1 MAILEPAT
9 GQRPLHGNIP
19 FRSSADLPVKFSM
32 DFSLGSTTGL
42 QIPASGMLYK
52 KLVEINYLEYHILP
66 LFVRE
71 APHPCVFPFDWWQ
84 NLIFMDSPPSA
95 NLPTIW
101 DWILDYASRELH
113 ATPAFELKYTSIVIR
128 AERPPW
134 GCNWFLNIAA
144 GWGCLFFCTMLSM
157 NGTSIIDTIMYFGGK
172 LKCKWIIHC
181 FSG

>member
-1 MAILEPAT
+1 
-9 GQRPLHGNIP
+9 
-19 FRSSADLPVKFSM
+19 M

-42 QIPASGMLYK
+42 QIPASGMLFK
-52 KLVEINYLEYHILP
+52 KLVEINYFEYHSLP

-134 GCNWFLNIAA
+134 GCFAQSS
-144 GWGCLFFCTMLSM
+144 GCLFFCTMLSM
-157 NGTSIIDTIMYFGGK
+157 NGTSIIVTIMYFGGK

-181 FSG
+181 SVGNAPSWNGGLSFSILDKLPESI

>member
-1 MAILEPAT
+1 MCSVVAYLVSEQKHYGHIGTSHWAT
-9 GQRPLHGNIP
+9 AFAWKYPFPELADGKSTAPRYHG
-19 FRSSADLPVKFSM
+19 RGHGVVVKFSL

-134 GCNWFLNIAA
+134 GCFD
-144 GWGCLFFCTMLSM
+144 S
-157 NGTSIIDTIMYFGGK
+157 
-172 LKCKWIIHC
+172 
-181 FSG
+181 